1 MKKFGFVMLILCGF
15 VSAAFGGGRRD
26 RNIVIGG
33 ILSLSGSYRVLGTEV
48 QNGINLA
55 LAEINNNGGI
65 NGRQLVIQI
74 QDDGGSPQQ
83 AVNVFNQM
91 VRQKVKIII
100 GSNTSACTAA
110 LSPLAQAKK
119 ILLLT
124 PSATGEN
131 VLDGGNFSFRTCYT
145 DFDQGNAAG
154 VYAADPEGLG
164 LTKAALIRT
173 GSNAGVTLMAET
185 FSASFKAL
193 GGSIV
198 ADEVYGAGDINFNDL
213 ALRVKTGSPEII
225 FVPEANYAIAV
236 QVLNAIKAQ
245 GIRGAVIGLDA
256 WEGIVLEKGIEMER
270 RHPNT
275 YYFPAHFAPDSLNP
289 LAADFVSSYEL
300 SYGSIPLSFAALG
313 YDSAYLIRDAMRNT
327 KKPDNPV
334 VVRDAMV
341 QINGEYVTGRIS
353 FAGTRDPKKP
363 RMILQIT
370 RSGEALQTILAYN
383 IPQ

>member
-1 MKKFGFVMLILCGF
+1 MLILCGF
-15 VSAAFGGGRRD
+15 VSAAFGGGRKD
-26 RNIVIGG
+26 KDIVIGG
-33 ILSLSGSYRVLGTEV
+33 ILSLSGSYRVLGAEV
-48 QNGINLA
+48 KNGIDLA

-65 NGRQLVIQI
+65 NGRQLVIQV

-91 VRQKVKIII
+91 LKQKIKIII
-100 GSNTSACTAA
+100 GSNISACTAA

-131 VLDGGNFSFRTCYT
+131 AIDGGNFTFRTCFT

-154 VYAADPEGLG
+154 VYAADPEGLSR
-164 LTKAALIRT
+164 TKAAFIRS
-173 GSNAGVTLMAET
+173 GSDAGATLMAET
-185 FSASFKAL
+185 FSSSFKAL

-198 ADEVYGAGDINFNDL
+198 ADEIYGAGDINFNDL
-213 ALRVKTGSPEII
+213 ALRVKTGGPEII
-225 FVPEANYAIAV
+225 FVPETNYAIAV
-236 QVLNAIKAQ
+236 QIINAIKAQ
-245 GIRGAVIGLDA
+245 SIRGPIIGLDT
-256 WEGIVLEKGIEMER
+256 WEGIVLETAIKWEGR
-270 RHPNT
+270 NPNT
-275 YYFPAHFAPDSLNP
+275 YYFSAHFAPDSRNP

-300 SYGSIPLSFAALG
+300 SYGAIPLSFAALG

-334 VVRDAMV
+334 IVRDALAQV
-341 QINGEYVTGRIS
+341 NGEYVTGMIS
-353 FAGTRDPKKP
+353 FAGTRNPKKP
-363 RMILQIT
+363 RMVLQIT